1 MNYQNIL
8 PARFI
13 ARPNRFIAMVQIGEE
28 TVTCHVKNTGR
39 CTELLIPNA
48 AVWIEKV
55 GHPARK
61 TEYDLI
67 AVEKNGN
74 LINIDSQAPNK
85 IAAEWFPES
94 GLFSSKTVF
103 RAEVMQG
110 GCRLDFLA
118 VENSRN
124 TRIEVKGV
132 TLENQGIA
140 CFPDAPTQRGV
151 RHLKTLIELAGR
163 GDRAIMLFVVQ
174 MKHIAGLRPNDQT
187 HPEFGR
193 VLRKAAAAG
202 VVLTAIEC
210 DVKPNSVTPV
220 QRVPILL

>member
-1 MNYQNIL
+1 
-8 PARFI
+8 
-13 ARPNRFIAMVQIGEE
+13 
-28 TVTCHVKNTGR
+28 
-39 CTELLIPNA
+39 
-48 AVWIEKV
+48 
-55 GHPARK
+55 
-61 TEYDLI
+61 
-67 AVEKNGN
+67 
-74 LINIDSQAPNK
+74 
-85 IAAEWFPES
+85 
-94 GLFSSKTVF
+94 
-103 RAEVMQG
+103 MQG

-124 TRIEVKGV
+124 TWIEVKGV

-163 GDRAIMLFVVQ
+163 GDRAMLFVVQ

-202 VVLTAIEC
+202 VVLAAIEC